1 MSLGILLGKL
11 AATALGIIAVVAGL
25 AYLAQKRQKV
35 FPLSVMVGAGL
46 TLLLASAVLVFRS
59 GLVAPL
65 PPRALDWFEVGAYLG
80 ASFLFLKMVDLLF
93 IGDYLVERRGTY
105 IPDVV
110 RSLILFTGLT
120 AAALIIL
127 RLVMNINVIALVA
140 LPTVAT
146 AIVGVALRDT
156 LVRFFSGIALGKM
169 IRVGD
174 WVLVLDREGMVTD
187 IGFGHVTLLTREQDT
202 VALPNNTVIG
212 SGLVNFSKPTTAHVS
227 AVSVEAAYR
236 TPPGQ
241 ACAVLVEAAAAVE
254 GVLAEPK
261 PVAIVSAFNESG
273 IEYRLRFSIS
283 DFAARLR
290 IESAVRTYIWNAFQR
305 NGIDI
310 PFPQRVVR
318 MVDVGAGE
326 SGGKE
331 PDQIVGN
338 LAAVDFFAILT
349 PDQIERL
356 ARDARV
362 QQFLP
367 GEQIVRQGESGQE
380 LYVILDGE
388 AEVRLEHTGLNSIIN
403 TLHKGQFFGE
413 MSLLTG
419 DPRSATVRA
428 ITPMTVVAVGK
439 QALSRVVQGDER
451 IVNRIGEVVAR
462 RQVLTAAAKEQMS
475 RESATLAVATQTQS
489 LIQRIQKFL
498 WGGAARSEQ
507 KG

>member
-1 MSLGILLGKL
+1 MSLGVLLGKL
-11 AATALGIIAVVAGL
+11 AVTALGIVVVVAGL
-25 AYLAQKRQKV
+25 AYLAQKRRKAL
-35 FPLSVMVGAGL
+35 PLSVIAGAGL
-46 TLLLASAVLVFRS
+46 TLFLTGAVVVFRS

-65 PPRALDWFEVGAYLG
+65 PPFVLDWLTFSAYLG
-80 ASFLFLKMVDLLF
+80 ASFLLLKTVDLIV

-110 RSLILFTGLT
+110 RSLMLFTGLI
-120 AAALIIL
+120 AAALIML

-146 AIVGVALRDT
+146 AVVGVALRDT

-174 WVLVLDREGMVTD
+174 WVSVVDREGMVTD
-187 IGFGHVTLLTREQDT
+187 IGFGHVTLLTREHDT
-202 VALPNNTVIG
+202 VALPNNTVIE
-212 SGLVNFSKPTTAHVS
+212 SGLVNFSKPTTAHVCS
-227 AVSVEAAYR
+227 VSVEAAYL

-241 ACAVLVEAAAAVE
+241 VCAVLVEVAMAVE
-254 GVLAEPK
+254 GVSAEPK
-261 PVAIVSAFNESG
+261 PVAVVSAFNESG
-273 IEYRLRFSIS
+273 IEYRLRFSIGE
-283 DFAARLR
+283 FARRLQ
-290 IESAVRTYIWNAFQR
+290 IESAIRTYIWNAFQR

-318 MVDVGAGE
+318 MVDAGTK
-326 SGGKE
+326 GNGVQE
-331 PDQIVGN
+331 PDRIVGH
-338 LAAVDFFAILT
+338 LAAVDFFAILS
-349 PDQIERL
+349 PNQIAVL

-362 QQFLP
+362 QRFLP
-367 GEQIVRQGESGQE
+367 GEPIVRQGESGQE

-388 AEVRLEHTGLNSIIN
+388 AEVRLEHSGKSSIVD

-419 DPRSATVRA
+419 DPRSASVRA
-428 ITPMTVVAVGK
+428 ITPMIVVAVGK
-439 QALSRVVQGDER
+439 DALSRVVQGDQA

-475 RESATLAVATQTQS
+475 RESAGQAVATQTQS

-498 WGGAARSEQ
+498 RGGSSGQ